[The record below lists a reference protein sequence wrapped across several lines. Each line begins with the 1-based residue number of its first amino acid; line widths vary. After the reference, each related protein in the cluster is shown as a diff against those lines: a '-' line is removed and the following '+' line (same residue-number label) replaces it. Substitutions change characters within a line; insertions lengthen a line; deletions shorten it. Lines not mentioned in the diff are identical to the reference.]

1 MPYSIETSRRNL
13 MDAKPDDE
21 DLLFDLTEQL
31 TLAYTA
37 QDSLLAMKVKEG
49 KRQRYLFA
57 YRGQKRHESRPHHLQ
72 ASPVKAE
79 AILTGQP
86 TIAPWRR

>member
-1 MPYSIETSRRNL
+1 MALSVEVSRREIINT
-13 MDAKPDDE
+13 PISDE
-21 DLLFDLTEQL
+21 QSILILADQLTEA
-31 TLAYTA
+31 LAAEDAEAKSRTVE
-37 QDSLLAMKVKEG
+37 QQK
-49 KRQRYLFA
+49 QRYLFS
-57 YRGQKRHESRPHHLQ
+57 RMGQKRHESRPHHLQ